1 MFNLKNLKPGEW
13 VCECG
18 RINSTLS
25 IECNCKAE
33 EEEIEE
39 FIDGLS
45 WFAEFEENEQTEE
58 EDEEELRRS
67 IKRRT
72 V

>member
-18 RINSTLS
+18 RINSALS

-33 EEEIEE
+33 EEEIDI
-39 FIDGLS
+39 FLDSLD
-45 WFAEFEENEQTEE
+45 WFSEFEENDLTEE
-58 EDEEELRRS
+58 QDEEELRRPVLS
-67 IKRRT
+67 
-72 V
+72 